1 MTYAARVSA
10 YRGTGPREPGCCACG
25 KALEAKDRKEIALS
39 SCASCGEQFVSIDA
53 MVKIASSPAWQ
64 RSYLFDAPE
73 TLDTLAEAAN
83 RQRACPVCLEPMRD
97 REHYLGTSE
106 TVRACAEHG
115 VWFDGGQLVRVL
127 RGRRRREDLVAS
139 GVNRANARPGFFGL
153 PSGVTPIVTII
164 AILWMISLIKECR

>member
-1 MTYAARVSA
+1 
-10 YRGTGPREPGCCACG
+10 
-25 KALEAKDRKEIALS
+25 
-39 SCASCGEQFVSIDA
+39 
-53 MVKIASSPAWQ
+53 
-64 RSYLFDAPE
+64 
-73 TLDTLAEAAN
+73 
-83 RQRACPVCLEPMRD
+83 MRD